1 MTTSPYNREARD
13 ALAEKLFVAAM
24 AQATD
29 LGSLTP
35 GEREGLYDKVADF
48 ALAMA
53 NRFQARAWA
62 TPV

>member
-1 MTTSPYNREARD
+1 MTPYNREARD
-13 ALAEKLFVAAM
+13 AIAAEIFISAV
-24 AQATD
+24 AQAED
-29 LGSLTP
+29 LESLTP
-35 GEREGLYDKVADF
+35 GEREGLYDKVADY